1 MPLLNRTIKPW
12 RQGGVEF
19 VPLCRTIQ
27 VMPPIPIAKSH
38 QPSGVS
44 IQRFGKTTFSAL
56 TINCTQ
62 EFSLIGSSVMISEPA
77 ATTMATTAAVVG
89 SMVMTCLIQL

>member
-1 MPLLNRTIKPW
+1 MPFFNRTIKPW

-38 QPSGVS
+38 QPSGFS
-44 IQRFGKTTFSAL
+44 IQRFGKITFSAFR
-56 TINCTQ
+56 INCTQ
-62 EFSLIGSSVMISEPA
+62 EFSLMGRRVMISEPA
-77 ATTMATTAAVVG
+77 AMMMATTAAVVG